1 MKCDLKMA
9 ERPLAPQSHSIA
21 EEPWSLEVTGDTKQA
36 AQEIKDGRKL
46 HIIILLSLDSTTF
59 YTKQQLMLCC
69 SSVKD
74 KIRLLNLY

>member
-36 AQEIKDGRKL
+36 AQEIKDGRKAPHHHTFISWFNHIL
-46 HIIILLSLDSTTF
+46 HKTATYALLQFS
-59 YTKQQLMLCC
+59 
-69 SSVKD
+69 
-74 KIRLLNLY
+74 